1 MEEID
6 IFLQD
11 SAQQIEMLREKLQ
24 HMRAESAIRQM
35 LLYPMSCA
43 YADAAAKKCCS
54 DTRSLAAKKQYSRPC
69 AGC

>member
-1 MEEID
+1 MDPEALSI
-6 IFLQD
+6 LVN
-11 SAQQIEMLREKLQ
+11 QIERGTNAA
-24 HMRAESAIRQM
+24 RAIQEVMASGEYSPTVWVDG
-35 LLYPMSCA
+35 LG

>member
-24 HMRAESAIRQM
+24 HMRAESAIRQEAFDR
-35 LLYPMSCA
+35 LEQKHREKLERLEA
-43 YADAAAKKCCS
+43 E
-54 DTRSLAAKKQYSRPC
+54 
-69 AGC
+69 